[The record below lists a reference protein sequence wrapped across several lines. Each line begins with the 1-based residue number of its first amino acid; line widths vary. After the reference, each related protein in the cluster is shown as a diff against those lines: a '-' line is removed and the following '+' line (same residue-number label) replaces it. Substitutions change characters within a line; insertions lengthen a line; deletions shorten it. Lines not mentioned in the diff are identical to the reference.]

1 MSQELPGM
9 GLPPLP
15 SVATAHLEK
24 SHISLA
30 LGSSS
35 VPQVGSLQASPG
47 CTVQSSSPAVP
58 STMDSVG
65 LITDFRVSGIFSPLC
80 GVDEDKHR
88 EGWDLAKATQH

>member
-47 CTVQSSSPAVP
+47 WLVHSAEQLSSLPFHN
-58 STMDSVG
+58 G
-65 LITDFRVSGIFSPLC
+65 QC
-80 GVDEDKHR
+80 GPYH
-88 EGWDLAKATQH
+88 